1 MHFEWRVPVD
11 DENTLSVAWFFVRV
25 PTDREPYVQDGIP
38 TWVSPVR
45 DDKGE
50 WIVSHIINQDIV
62 GWASQGRIADRSH
75 ENLRSSDIGITM
87 MRKRFFE
94 DLDRIAKGQDP
105 SSIVRDPSV
114 AKCIALPDAMANI
127 MLKVC
132 RLLTTPSIRCCASG
146 SPAFG
151 TITGSQRRCG

>member
-1 MHFEWRVPVD
+1 MVAHDGGRVL
-11 DENTLSVAWFFVRV
+11 TLGN
-25 PTDREPYVQDGIP
+25 VQDSIP

-94 DLDRIAKGQDP
+94 DLDRIVDDRASP
-105 SSIVRDPSV
+105 SF
-114 AKCIALPDAMANI
+114 
-127 MLKVC
+127 
-132 RLLTTPSIRCCASG
+132 RLQASRKPR
-146 SPAFG
+146 SSSSS
-151 TITGSQRRCG
+151 TVK